1 MRLLVD
7 FVDPDGSLCAAAQL
21 AAVDLDPAVT
31 AAVRVVQG
39 GVMLGQPQ
47 KWLEKIGSKH
57 HIPRPRKTNILNPTS
72 LKVFFSDESPF
83 HFGGEHLRVVG
94 FSRLDLQ
101 GGFVADFSRIPLVDG
116 LTLTKV
122 ISLQWP

>member
-47 KWLEKIGSKH
+47 NGW
-57 HIPRPRKTNILNPTS
+57 RKSDPNIT
-72 LKVFFSDESPF
+72 F
-83 HFGGEHLRVVG
+83 
-94 FSRLDLQ
+94 LDRKRT
-101 GGFVADFSRIPLVDG
+101 F
-116 LTLTKV
+116 
-122 ISLQWP
+122 